1 MKRFFSVLAIT
12 GAMVVGASS
21 LKGAWIEGGNPLP
34 VAFSN
39 MVIFDSAGT
48 YTWTVPDGVY
58 KIKVEMWGAGG
69 GGAYYD
75 GSSFDKYCGGGGG
88 GYGLVVIDVT
98 PGQVCAITVGAGG
111 DVGEEGGDTYVVC
124 GSANYISYG
133 GGGAS
138 ISTSYP
144 YCDPGDGGTATTP
157 FFLKGED
164 GGWYYLSTGDESEG
178 FAHGGSSPR
187 GGFGGFWDN
196 SSPYDSW
203 YGSWPGG
210 GGFSSYSGADGA
222 VIIWY

>member
-1 MKRFFSVLAIT
+1 MKRFFSVLVIT
-12 GAMVVGASS
+12 GAMVMGASS

-75 GSSFDKYCGGGGG
+75 GSSHDEYCGGGGG
-88 GYGLVVIDVT
+88 GYGLVVMDVT

-111 DVGEEGGDTYVVC
+111 SSGADGGNTIIVC
-124 GSANYISYG
+124 GTTTYTAYG
-133 GGGAS
+133 GGGAY
-138 ISTSYP
+138 TSSSHCYA
-144 YCDPGDGGTATTP
+144 GDGDTATTP

-164 GGWYYLSTGDESEG
+164 GGRYYWTSYSSSDRYYYG
-178 FAHGGSSPR
+178 FPHAGSSPR

-196 SSPYDSW
+196 RS
-203 YGSWPGG
+203 GSWPGG
-210 GGFSSYSGADGA
+210 GGFENYGHGADGA

>member
-12 GAMVVGASS
+12 GAMVVSASS

-58 KIKVEMWGAGG
+58 KIKVEMRGAGG
-69 GGAYYD
+69 GGAYN
-75 GSSFDKYCGGGGG
+75 GSYGDYYYYCGGGGG
-88 GYGLVVIDVT
+88 GYGLVVMDVT

-111 DVGEEGGDTYVVC
+111 SSGADGGNTIIVC
-124 GSANYISYG
+124 GTTTYTAYG

-138 ISTSYP
+138 ISSSS
-144 YCDPGDGGTATTP
+144 CDAGRGDTATTP

-164 GGWYYLSTGDESEG
+164 GGRYRWTSSDRLYKG

-196 SSPYDSW
+196 SSPYDSRN
-203 YGSWPGG
+203 GSWPGG
-210 GGFSSYSGADGA
+210 GGFDNSSGADGA

>member
-12 GAMVVGASS
+12 GAMVIGASS

-69 GGAYYD
+69 GGAYYS
-75 GSSFDKYCGGGGG
+75 GSNEYCGGGGG

-111 DVGEEGGDTYVVC
+111 DVGEDGGDTYVVC
-124 GSANYISYG
+124 GSANYISHG
-133 GGGAS
+133 GRGAS
-138 ISTSYP
+138 TDSYG
-144 YCDPGDGGTATTP
+144 CDPGDGDTAITP
-157 FFLKGED
+157 FFLKGEN
-164 GGWYYLSTGDESEG
+164 GGWYHYNSSYSYYG

-196 SSPYDSW
+196 SSPYDSRH
-203 YGSWPGG
+203 GSWPGG
-210 GGFSSYSGADGA
+210 GGFENYGHGADGA
-222 VIIWY
+222 VTIWY